1 MSGLG
6 ILLETALVVRLQR
19 THGFSCQTLLA
30 MQFYQRAAWVA
41 LFLYL
46 AGGFCCLTPLFRLS
60 NRDTLLRAQSSG
72 PRDSAWFKLNNV
84 SALALV
90 IVAVLFYVQG
100 FVVLLAC
107 TTRTDTKSRVVKS
120 MFPFLLC
127 AVCVSFWKKSENSGS
142 DDKSNG
148 VMEPLVLVV

>member
-1 MSGLG
+1 
-6 ILLETALVVRLQR
+6 
-19 THGFSCQTLLA
+19 
-30 MQFYQRAAWVA
+30 MQFHQRAAWVA

-46 AGGFCCLTPLFRLS
+46 GGGFCCLTPLFRLS
-60 NRDTLLRAQSSG
+60 NRDTVLHIQSSG
-72 PRDSAWFKLNNV
+72 PKDSAQFRLNNV

-90 IVAVLFYVQG
+90 IVAVLLYVQG

-120 MFPFLLC
+120 VLPFLLC
-127 AVCVSFWKKSENSGS
+127 TVCVSFWNKSERSSS

-148 VMEPLVLVV
+148 LVEPLVLIV